1 MTAPE
6 PAISDPASAAAVP
19 PAVCVVVVTWN
30 GWALT
35 RRALA
40 SVYAGVPPGGVEVI
54 VVDNGSTDDTPAGIA
69 AEFPGTR
76 YVPLDRNYGF
86 AVANNRALPH
96 VTAPLLLLLNN
107 DAVLA
112 PGALEALLD
121 AAASAPAFDVFATQM
136 LRLRDPARV
145 DNRGLY
151 LDASGHCRQLDA
163 GRPAAPGRPRAEV
176 FGASGGACLV
186 RAALVRELG
195 LFDETLGS
203 YWEDCDFAYRV
214 RAAGRR
220 CLYVP
225 EAVVLHEGSATG
237 DRMGDAKLF
246 HIQRNMAVVCRR
258 WIPFRPG
265 RATPWLS
272 LAAEG
277 FQLARAAARGQGGVV
292 LRAKL
297 AARHHP
303 GRSVRARGPGA
314 WRRLRPWVGVQSRPV
329 A

>member
-1 MTAPE
+1 MA
-6 PAISDPASAAAVP
+6 
-19 PAVCVVVVTWN
+19 VVVVTWN
-30 GWALT
+30 GWELT
-35 RRALA
+35 RRALR
-40 SVYAGVPPGGVEVI
+40 SVDAAAPAGGVEVI
-54 VVDNGSTDDTPAGIA
+54 VVDNGSSDGTAAGVA
-69 AEFPGTR
+69 AEFPGAR
-76 YVPLDRNYGF
+76 LVRLDRNYGF
-86 AVANNRALPH
+86 AAANNRALPH
-96 VTAPLLLLLNN
+96 VTAPLVLLLNN
-107 DAVLA
+107 DAVLS
-112 PGALEALLD
+112 PGALAALLD
-121 AAASAPAFDVFATQM
+121 AAATAPAFDVFATQM

-163 GRPAAPGRPRAEV
+163 GRPAEPARPRAEV

-186 RAALVRELG
+186 RSALVRELG

-297 AARHHP
+297 AARRHP
-303 GRSVRARGPGA
+303 GRAVHARGPGV
-314 WRRLRPWVGVQSRPV
+314 WRRLRPWIGVQSRPV
-329 A
+329 D